1 MPEKMQLGLYVND
14 SCVQEVIAVM
24 VACLSFV
31 FATIEY
37 SVRWLMCNEN
47 ICVIGDVLDV
57 LLVSAVHGIF
67 HEHRHAIELYAVN
80 INTGVAEVVYIVR
93 QSFHLVC
100 SIHAHDMIACDKY
113 LMLIRQVAEPL
124 HEFNSLFL

>member
-1 MPEKMQLGLYVND
+1 MILN
-14 SCVQEVIAVM
+14 
-24 VACLSFV
+24 LSNK
-31 FATIEY
+31 I
-37 SVRWLMCNEN
+37 
-47 ICVIGDVLDV
+47 I
-57 LLVSAVHGIF
+57 HGIL

-100 SIHAHDMIACDKY
+100 SIHSHIVVACDKH